1 MRLNDREISELKM
14 ALSGDLVLSN
24 SLLAQY
30 IERLID
36 VHEDDNADLK
46 YEIEDLKKELA
57 DTERSLENAENREYE
72 GEQREVKLIEERDEL
87 AEKVRNLH
95 SHLEAKGCD
104 VDE

>member
-46 YEIEDLKKELA
+46 HELGDLRAELT
-57 DTERSLENAENREYE
+57 DMQESLEAAEDREFE

-95 SHLEAKGCD
+95 SHLEAK
-104 VDE
+104 DEK

>member
-36 VHEDDNADLK
+36 VHEDNADLK
-46 YEIEDLKKELA
+46 YEIEDLKRELE
-57 DTERSLENAENREYE
+57 DLEERLKQTEDREYD
-72 GEQREVKLIEERDEL
+72 GEQREIKLIEERDEL
-87 AEKVRNLH
+87 AAKVRNLH
-95 SHLEAKGCD
+95 SHLEAK
-104 VDE
+104 DENKC